1 MSKVFHNLIIR
12 GGRCHR
18 TKTLTRP
25 GPSHGTK
32 YRPFPIVVEPRFVL
46 SWPERAWGEGGNLL
60 RYSRKE
66 GANMMDH
73 AFHHVDGRSA
83 LRLLWRTLE
92 SWFFSVFAGFLLIV
106 IRQNILPPAGRPWHR
121 RPPGCP
127 DISRGRDCHRD
138 DLHPRDSR
146 SAVLPAMSVGRGR
159 LGSVECSRSSSV
171 QPLDPRTVCDAVL
184 CGGTSGGFHG

>member
-1 MSKVFHNLIIR
+1 
-12 GGRCHR
+12 
-18 TKTLTRP
+18 
-25 GPSHGTK
+25 
-32 YRPFPIVVEPRFVL
+32 
-46 SWPERAWGEGGNLL
+46 
-60 RYSRKE
+60 
-66 GANMMDH
+66 MMDH

-106 IRQNILPPAGRPWHR
+106 IRQNILPPPVDLGIVDRLDALTLAAVVIATAMIFIRGTRVPLSL
-121 RPPGCP
+121 PG
-127 DISRGRDCHRD
+127 
-138 DLHPRDSR
+138 
-146 SAVLPAMSVGRGR
+146 MSVGRGR